1 MAEADWEQLRAMLT
15 SVLSPL
21 LSPGKLSGVVET
33 LLCNLTSY
41 ASWFVCFETGSN
53 SRLSW
58 NSLHSPGYNSTL
70 VLSVLGLELL
80 VLISSKGFIYGK
92 ASYIL
97 YRYTCVVRKGFV

>member
-1 MAEADWEQLRAMLT
+1 MLT

-21 LSPGKLSGVVET
+21 PVLASHRGVIET
-33 LLCNLTSY
+33 LLCNLNSY

-58 NSLHSPGYNSTL
+58 NSFCSSGYNSTL
-70 VLSVLGLELL
+70 VISVLGLELL
-80 VLISSKGFIYGK
+80 VIISSKGFIYGK

-97 YRYTCVVRKGFV
+97 YTYVCA